1 VANFMNMFGEP
12 KAKKMKRHVDARD
25 DLICVRFMKADE
37 LKTIAV
43 QPLLRKGN
51 QADRNRLDSAETIIN
66 NRVLKRYLIV

>member
-1 VANFMNMFGEP
+1 MANFSNMFGTP
-12 KAKKMKRHVDARD
+12 KPKQLKRHGDPRD